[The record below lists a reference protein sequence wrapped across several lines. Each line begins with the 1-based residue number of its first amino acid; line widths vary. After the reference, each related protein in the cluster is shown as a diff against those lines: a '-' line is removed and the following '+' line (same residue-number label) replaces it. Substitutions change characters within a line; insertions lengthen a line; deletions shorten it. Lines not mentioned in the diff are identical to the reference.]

1 MMKQDSDAVNRLR
14 KELSQYSKK
23 SFQRGL
29 VSGTGGNLSVR
40 IPGEDRVLITPSG
53 ISLDDV
59 TPEINILVTLEG
71 KILSAPPGLK
81 PSKETSFH
89 LAAYQLRSDV
99 NALAHVHPPY
109 ATAYANKDL
118 PLPLVTVSARANLK
132 HVACVECATPGSSE
146 LRELVRTGL
155 EANPEARA
163 ILMKEHGIL
172 AMGRDLKHAY
182 YIADLTEDTAMIA
195 YVEATIPG

>member
-1 MMKQDSDAVNRLR
+1 MMKQDSDAVNRSR

-89 LAAYQLRSDV
+89 LAAYQLRSDI
-99 NALAHVHPPY
+99 NALAHVHPMR
-109 ATAYANKDL
+109 L
-118 PLPLVTVSARANLK
+118 TVL
-132 HVACVECATPGSSE
+132 
-146 LRELVRTGL
+146 
-155 EANPEARA
+155 
-163 ILMKEHGIL
+163 
-172 AMGRDLKHAY
+172 
-182 YIADLTEDTAMIA
+182 
-195 YVEATIPG
+195 